1 MGTPPLSQSVINETF
16 ARVEAELRAGFRP
29 YGMTGSGNGA
39 IAEAGRKAVAD
50 GFIQTI
56 AAFEGRITRLRQMG
70 AEPDWSLYRPARYQ
84 QPVPRQVFHPA
95 PAVPQPVKA
104 NGTRVL
110 VIGDLHQN
118 PGQPHRIEVLT
129 LIARYASLHR
139 FERIIQVGDWCSW
152 DSVSAHDRNDTFAGR
167 LKPSIK
173 QDMDNLADSLMAFR
187 RGMDADYKPKL
198 DALQG
203 NHEYRLERWENQHP
217 ESVGIHTGQ
226 RDELFLQ
233 FGWRTRPY
241 GEIFYV
247 DGVGFVHHPV
257 NGAGRAFGGKTG
269 PQRAAND
276 AVCPIV
282 SGHTHRRQIHDSPKI
297 GPTDSISMVEVG
309 CAMPWGEL
317 EHYAQHSATGWWW
330 GVVPMTVQ
338 DGMITD
344 VQFVSM
350 LTLQALSDVA

>member
-1 MGTPPLSQSVINETF
+1 MGTPPLKQDVIDETIR
-16 ARVEAELRAGFRP
+16 RVEDELRAGYRP
-29 YGMTGSGNGA
+29 RGMTGGGPGA
-39 IAEAGRKAVAD
+39 ITIAAQKAVAD
-50 GFIQTI
+50 GFIASTSS
-56 AAFEGRITRLRQMG
+56 FESRVTRIISLSHDI
-70 AEPDWSLYRPARYQ
+70 DWALYRPQRYQ
-84 QPVPRQVFHPA
+84 QPVPRQVFQPA
-95 PAVPQPVKA
+95 PPVPQPIKA
-104 NGTRVL
+104 AGTRIL

-118 PGQPHRIEVLT
+118 PGQPHRLEVLT

-139 FERIIQVGDWCSW
+139 FERIIQVGDWSSW

-173 QDMDNLADSLMAFR
+173 QDMDNLAESLMAFR
-187 RGMDADYKPKL
+187 RGMAADYKPKL
-198 DALQG
+198 TFLNG

-226 RDELFLQ
+226 RDQLFLQ
-233 FGWRTRPY
+233 FGWQARPY

-309 CAMPWGEL
+309 CAMPWGEI
-317 EHYAQHSATGWWW
+317 EHYAQSSATGWWW

-344 VQFVSM
+344 VSFVSM
-350 LTLQALSDVA
+350 LSLQALADAA